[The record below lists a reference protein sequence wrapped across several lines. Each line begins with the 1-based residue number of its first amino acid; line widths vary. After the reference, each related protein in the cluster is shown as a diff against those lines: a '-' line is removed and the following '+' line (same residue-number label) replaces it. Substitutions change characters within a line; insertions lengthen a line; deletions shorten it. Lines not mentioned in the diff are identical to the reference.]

1 MPVSF
6 QSSDNYPNVSE
17 RRCYVIRKYIIY
29 IETILDNEKKKKSRM
44 SPIFPVYYKKFN
56 LI

>member
-17 RRCYVIRKYIIY
+17 RRCYIIRKYIIY
-29 IETILDNEKKKKSRM
+29 IETILDNEKKKSRM
-44 SPIFPVYYKKFN
+44 SPMFPVYYKKFN